1 MGSENT
7 LLVVGANPGSS
18 NTFSE
23 DGDQRHEGSEVC
35 GISSEFE
42 LLRQTDEY
50 RHGWRNMSGGHVNF
64 SMYSIFSMM
73 MRNSVTD

>member
-35 GISSEFE
+35 VISSEFQ
-42 LLRQTDEY
+42 LLKQMD
-50 RHGWRNMSGGHVNF
+50 GGTCQVDMLI
-64 SMYSIFSMM
+64 SQCTPYSQ
-73 MRNSVTD
+73 

>member
-23 DGDQRHEGSEVC
+23 DGDRRHEGSEVC
-35 GISSEFE
+35 GISFEFQ
-42 LLRQTDEY
+42 LLKQMD
-50 RHGWRNMSGGHVNF
+50 NIDMDGGMCQVD
-64 SMYSIFSMM
+64 M
-73 MRNSVTD
+73 

>member
-7 LLVVGANPGSS
+7 LLVVGANPGLS

-35 GISSEFE
+35 GISSEFQ

-50 RHGWRNMSGGHVNF
+50 RDGWRNMSGGHVNF

-73 MRNSVTD
+73 IHDSVTD